1 MSASS
6 KRLSSKKSV
15 SDYDWAGDYI
25 DPAQIP
31 PPSPPTED
39 SGGESSTD
47 SDSDDGEDPHGFC
60 NLPGPRYDDLQPAA
74 ESDYEMEMLLELI
87 DVEKRVPDDTVFALN
102 CLDRISNY
110 LNKQF
115 KRMPATCDKF
125 TEDDIDL
132 VLQQLQALLRY
143 TSELCKRF
151 GQRPLDY
158 RETGGVGGIK
168 LVRSSYQFCA
178 NSASCTQDRCP
189 RHHYVFDKLHGDI
202 YSLFRYISGNRGSW
216 DVASATV
223 SVTTIDFVVSHMLH
237 EYQDRKTV
245 QLYKQTISSSHRFQ
259 GGQSYSVVAASSLPA
274 TGSRELTVSAKPME
288 TEPTIEEIAAHTTSV
303 EQDGAEQW
311 VRVEKRRGA
320 NTARRHTQHARRRA

>member
-1 MSASS
+1 MSASA
-6 KRLSSKKSV
+6 KRLSAKKSV
-15 SDYDWAGDYI
+15 DDYDWAGDYI

-47 SDSDDGEDPHGFC
+47 SDSGDDGEDPHGFC

-74 ESDYEMEMLLELI
+74 ESDYETEMLLELI

-115 KRMPATCDKF
+115 KRMPSACDKF
-125 TEDDIDL
+125 TEDDVNL
-132 VLQQLQALLRY
+132 VLQQLQALLKY

-158 RETGGVGGIK
+158 RETSGVGSVK

-216 DVASATV
+216 DVVSATV

-237 EYQDRKTV
+237 EYQARKRV
-245 QLYKQTISSSHRFQ
+245 QLYKQTISSSQHFQ
-259 GGQSYSVVAASSLPA
+259 SGQSYSVVAASSLPV
-274 TGSRELTVSAKPME
+274 TISRSLISTKSAEP
-288 TEPTIEEIAAHTTSV
+288 EPTIIKESAVHTTPV
-303 EQDGAEQW
+303 EQDGAEKW

-320 NTARRHTQHARRRA
+320 NTVRHGQHARR